1 MIEIIRPHGGISE
14 RLVYK
19 VYREPN
25 NRFGVIDIDGN
36 RYGVTEE
43 TFNSLKERGVTEY
56 EIK

>member
-1 MIEIIRPHGGISE
+1 MIETIRPFGAIAEH
-14 RLVYK
+14 LVYK
-19 VYREPN
+19 IYKEPN
-25 NRFGVIDIDGN
+25 NKFGLIDQGGN